1 MRLYTDEEIESF
13 DEINLIDMLKKKK
26 DFSVEKSISLTK
38 PDLQNLLKKYEKEQG
53 TLFSGIMVL
62 VSQTTVTLWW
72 WYCVCMTMG
81 PL

>member
-26 DFSVEKSISLTK
+26 DFFVEKSISLTK

-62 VSQTTVTLWW
+62 VSQTTVIL
-72 WYCVCMTMG
+72 
-81 PL
+81 

>member
-1 MRLYTDEEIESF
+1 MRLYTDEDIESF

-26 DFSVEKSISLTK
+26 DFSVEKSILLTK

-62 VSQTTVTLWW
+62 VSQTTVIL
-72 WYCVCMTMG
+72 
-81 PL
+81 

>member
-26 DFSVEKSISLTK
+26 DFSIEKSISLTK

-62 VSQTTVTLWW
+62 LSQTTVILW
-72 WYCVCMTMG
+72 
-81 PL
+81 

>member
-1 MRLYTDEEIESF
+1 MRLYTDEEIESL

-53 TLFSGIMVL
+53 NLGI
-62 VSQTTVTLWW
+62 
-72 WYCVCMTMG
+72 
-81 PL
+81 P